1 MRSAMQHD
9 VISYF
14 MHLVRI
20 DSESLN
26 ERAVAD
32 ILKKDLESIGATVEE
47 DDCHKQTGG
56 NAGNIYAYLPG
67 NVDKSPILFCAHM
80 DTVKPGKG
88 IKPRIENGTIYS
100 DGTTI
105 LGSDDKSGVAEI
117 MVALKRIVDS
127 GTDHAPVEILF
138 TVSEE
143 IGLLGAKGFDK
154 SRLKSAFGFALDS
167 HQVGELLIGAPSQNS
182 YKAVVHGVEAHA
194 GVEPEKGLNAIRIAS
209 EAIAAMPMGRI
220 DFETTCNLGIING
233 GEATN
238 IVPNK
243 VCLYGEAR
251 SHNPAK
257 LERVCK
263 DIVHALES
271 TVARYAEQGARLEMK
286 CEKEY
291 EAFRVNENDPVVKM
305 AIKALQNLEIPY
317 QAVVGGGGS
326 DANIISAIGL
336 PMIITGTGMD
346 KVHTVHENIKTDQLL
361 KGTAFIEEL
370 VRVYSEG

>member
-1 MRSAMQHD
+1 MQHD

-117 MVALKRIVDS
+117 MIALKRIVDS

-167 HQVGELLIGAPSQNS
+167 HQVGEL
-182 YKAVVHGVEAHA
+182 
-194 GVEPEKGLNAIRIAS
+194 
-209 EAIAAMPMGRI
+209 
-220 DFETTCNLGIING
+220 
-233 GEATN
+233 
-238 IVPNK
+238 
-243 VCLYGEAR
+243 
-251 SHNPAK
+251 
-257 LERVCK
+257 
-263 DIVHALES
+263 
-271 TVARYAEQGARLEMK
+271 
-286 CEKEY
+286 
-291 EAFRVNENDPVVKM
+291 
-305 AIKALQNLEIPY
+305 
-317 QAVVGGGGS
+317 
-326 DANIISAIGL
+326 
-336 PMIITGTGMD
+336 
-346 KVHTVHENIKTDQLL
+346 
-361 KGTAFIEEL
+361 
-370 VRVYSEG
+370 

>member
-1 MRSAMQHD
+1 MQND

-14 MHLVRI
+14 MQLVRI

-26 ERAVAD
+26 ERAMAD
-32 ILKKDLESIGATVEE
+32 TVKKDLESIGAKVEE
-47 DDCHKQTGG
+47 DDCHKKTGG

-67 NVDKSPILFCAHM
+67 NIDKPPILFCAHL
-80 DTVKPGKG
+80 DTVKPGNG
-88 IKPRIENGTIYS
+88 VKPRIENGTIYS
-100 DGTTI
+100 DGITI

-117 MVALKRIVDS
+117 IIGLKRIVES
-127 GTDHAPVEILF
+127 GMDHAPVEILF

-167 HQVGELLIGAPSQNS
+167 HQVGELLIGAPAQNS

-238 IVPNK
+238 VVPNK
-243 VCLYGEAR
+243 VFLYGEAR
-251 SHNPAK
+251 SHNPGK

-263 DIVHALES
+263 DIHHALES
-271 TVARYAEQGARLEMK
+271 TIARYVEQGARLEYT

-291 EAFRVNENDPVVKM
+291 EAFRVGENDPIVILTK
-305 AIKALQNLEIPY
+305 KALQKLNISCQPT
-317 QAVVGGGGS
+317 VGGGGS
-326 DANIISAIGL
+326 DANIIFATGL
-336 PMIITGTGMD
+336 PMVI
-346 KVHTVHENIKTDQLL
+346 TDQLL